1 MDFNAFPLSDRMVA
15 AMAQCHLSKV
25 RIYMDLKDYLKQ
37 RCRLV
42 DQALERFLPDG
53 GELPA
58 SLHGSMRY
66 SVFAGGKRV
75 RPVLLLAACEAVGGQ
90 VQPALPAACAME
102 MIHTYSLIHDD
113 LPAMDDDD
121 FRRGNPTNHKVFGEA
136 TAILAGDALLTEAFI
151 LLSGNGAD
159 VDPAVQLRV
168 IYEIAHASGSRGMVG
183 GQMVDME
190 SEGKREIDLAT
201 LSYIHTHKTGALIRA
216 SVRAG
221 AMLGGATKERL
232 DALTRYG
239 DAIGLAFQ
247 IADDILD
254 VEGTTEELGKDA
266 GSDQARG
273 KATYPALVGLE
284 ASKARARE
292 LVDMALDAL
301 APFDERA
308 EPLRAI
314 ASYIVKRKS

>member
-1 MDFNAFPLSDRMVA
+1 
-15 AMAQCHLSKV
+15 
-25 RIYMDLKDYLKQ
+25 MDLKEYLKQ
-37 RCRLV
+37 KCQLV
-42 DQALERFLPDG
+42 DQALERFLPAAT
-53 GELPA
+53 ELPS

-75 RPVLLLAACEAVGGQ
+75 RPVLMLAACEAVGGSPDA
-90 VQPALPAACAME
+90 VMPAACAME

-113 LPAMDDDD
+113 LPAMDNDD
-121 FRRGNPTNHKVFGEA
+121 FRRGNPTNHKVYGEA

-151 LLSGNGAD
+151 LLSGEGQGG
-159 VDPAVQLRV
+159 DPAARLRV
-168 IYEIAHASGSRGMVG
+168 IQEIAVAAGSRGMVG
-183 GQMVDME
+183 GQVVDME
-190 SEGKREIDLAT
+190 SEGRHDVDMAT

-216 SVRAG
+216 SVRSG
-221 AMLGGATKERL
+221 AIMGGASEEQFK
-232 DALTRYG
+232 ALTRYA

-273 KATYPALVGLE
+273 KATYPALMGLE
-284 ASKARARE
+284 ASKARAQE
-292 LVDMALDAL
+292 LVQIALDAL
-301 APFDERA
+301 AIFDDRA

>member
-1 MDFNAFPLSDRMVA
+1 
-15 AMAQCHLSKV
+15 
-25 RIYMDLKDYLKQ
+25 MDLKDYLKK
-37 RCRLV
+37 RCKLV
-42 DQALERFLPDG
+42 DQALERVLPSAE
-53 GELPA
+53 ELPA

-75 RPVLLLAACEAVGGQ
+75 RPVLMLAACETVGGNLEH
-90 VQPALPAACAME
+90 AMSAACAME

-121 FRRGNPTNHKVFGEA
+121 FRRGNPTNHKVYGEA

-151 LLSGNGAD
+151 LLSRESGG
-159 VDPAVQLRV
+159 DPAARLRV
-168 IYEIAHASGSRGMVG
+168 IHEIANASGSRGMVG
-183 GQMVDME
+183 GQVVDME
-190 SEGKREIDLAT
+190 SEGKGEIDLAT

-221 AMLGGATKERL
+221 AILGGASGEHL
-232 DALTRYG
+232 DALTRYA

-284 ASKARARE
+284 ASKARAQE
-292 LVDMALDAL
+292 LVQMALDAL
-301 APFDERA
+301 SGFDERA
-308 EPLRAI
+308 EPLRLI